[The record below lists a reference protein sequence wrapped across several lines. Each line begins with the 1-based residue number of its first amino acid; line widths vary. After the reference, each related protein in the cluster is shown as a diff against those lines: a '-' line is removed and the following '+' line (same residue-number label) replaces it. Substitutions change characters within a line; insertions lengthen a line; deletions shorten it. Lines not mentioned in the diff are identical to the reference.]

1 MRLDKFV
8 AQSAQLSRKDAR
20 DAIRRGAVSVEGQVC
35 RKAEAEV
42 AETAAVT
49 LAGKPLSYEGRYV
62 YLMLDKPQGVV
73 SAARDPRDVT
83 VVDLVRKA
91 YPRRELFPAG
101 RLDKTSTGFVLL
113 TDDGAFAHDLL
124 APRRHVPKT
133 YEVELDTPLTA
144 AMIEGFAA
152 GVRLA
157 DGQTMLPAEA
167 RPGAE
172 GPCSAV
178 VVLHQGVYH
187 QIKRMFGVYGA
198 GVRQLRRVAI
208 GNLWLDE
215 TLGPGGWRPLTA
227 EELEKMTAGRLQ
239 SFQKINTTV
248 D

>member
-8 AQSAQLSRKDAR
+8 AQSAQLSRREAR
-20 DAIRRGAVSVEGQVC
+20 DAIRRGAVCVEGAVC

-42 AETAAVT
+42 ADTAAVT
-49 LAGKPLSYEGRYV
+49 LAGKPLAYAGRCV
-62 YLMLDKPQGVV
+62 YLMLDKPKGVV
-73 SAARDPRDVT
+73 SAAEDARDVT
-83 VVDLVRKA
+83 VVDLVRSA

-113 TDDGAFAHDLL
+113 TDDGAFAHDIL

-133 YEVELDTPLTA
+133 YEVELDTPLTQE
-144 AMIEGFAA
+144 MMDGFAKGA
-152 GVRLA
+152 VLA
-157 DGQTMLPAEA
+157 DGQVMLPAEA
-167 RPGAE
+167 RPGKS

-198 GVRQLRRVAI
+198 GVRELRRVAI

-215 TLGPGGWRPLTA
+215 TLGPGGWRVLSA
-227 EELEKMTAGRLQ
+227 QEVEKITAGRLQ
-239 SFQKINTTV
+239 SFQKMNTTV